1 MTRRSRTGVHR
12 ILEYL
17 GSSVLDVAAAEG
29 DLDAEVTGVH
39 IHDPADEPLVPPG
52 ALVLGVG
59 VVGARQL
66 RDLLGAAEP
75 GAALVVKHPVEVD
88 DEVRAVARRTRTPVL
103 GLNRSA
109 SWSHVAALIRSMLDE
124 DGPEAP
130 DDPPDDLFTLANAVC
145 ALLDAPITIEDRACR
160 VLAYSERQDEA
171 DAPRV
176 ETILGRQV
184 PEHLRQLMD
193 RLGTYRELYKSR
205 EPVYIQHGD
214 IHRTA
219 VAVRSGDEILGSIWA
234 VTREE
239 LSPARKRALADA
251 ATIVAMRLLRIRAGA
266 DTRRRLRTELLSTVL
281 AGGAQAVEAA
291 GRLGVSGGCL
301 CVLAA
306 QLVPEAEHEDPVRAE
321 SERQRFGDALAL
333 HLGTIHP
340 RSAAA
345 LIGSVAYAILPAP
358 AAGDAGQRA
367 VRVAEDFLHRVGHR
381 YAANIGVGL
390 SAAGLIEV
398 ARSRADADR
407 ALRVLRSRRASG
419 AVAAYPAVQF
429 ESLLLQLGD
438 LAAAEGQRPR
448 GPYQLLLEHDAG
460 HGSDLAGTLRAYLEA
475 FGDVVSAAAA
485 MEVHANTFRYR
496 LKRAVEVSGIEL
508 NDHRA
513 RLHVMLQM
521 EIFTPPPRD
530 RDVSW

>member
-1 MTRRSRTGVHR
+1 MTRRSRTSVHR

-39 IHDPADEPLVPPG
+39 IHDPADEPLTAPG
-52 ALVLGVG
+52 GLVLGVG
-59 VVGARQL
+59 VVGARQI
-66 RDLLGAAEP
+66 RDLLGAAEQCV
-75 GAALVVKHPVEVD
+75 ALVVKHPVEVD
-88 DEVRAVARRTRTPVL
+88 DEVRAAARRTRTPVL

-130 DDPPDDLFTLANAVC
+130 GDPPDDLFTLANAVC
-145 ALLDAPITIEDRACR
+145 ALLDAPITIEDPSSR

-171 DAPRV
+171 DASRV

-193 RLGTYRELYKSR
+193 RFGTYRELYKSR

-214 IHRTA
+214 IYRTA
-219 VAVRSGDEILGSIWA
+219 IAVRSGDEILGSIWA

-239 LSPARKRALADA
+239 LSQARKQALADA
-251 ATIVAMRLLRIRAGA
+251 AKIVAMRLLRIRAGA
-266 DTRRRLRTELLSTVL
+266 DTRRRLRTESLSTVL

-291 GRLGVSGGCL
+291 GRLGVSGARL

-345 LIGSVAYAILPAP
+345 LIGSVVYAILPAP

-367 VRVAEDFLHRVGHR
+367 ARVAEDFLHRVGHR
-381 YAANIGVGL
+381 YAANIGVG
-390 SAAGLIEV
+390 SPADLIEV
-398 ARSRADADR
+398 ARSRAEADR
-407 ALRVLRSRRASG
+407 ALRVLRSRRARG
-419 AVAAYPAVQF
+419 VVAAYPVVHF
-429 ESLLLQLGD
+429 ESLLLQLSD

-448 GPYQLLLEHDAG
+448 GPYRLLLEHDAG
-460 HGSDLAGTLRAYLEA
+460 HGSELAGTLRAYLEA

-485 MEVHANTFRYR
+485 MKVHANTFRYR

-508 NDHRA
+508 DDHRS
-513 RLHVMLQM
+513 RLHAMLQM
-521 EIFTPPPRD
+521 EIFTLSPCD
-530 RDVSW
+530 RDVRW